1 MGSASE
7 KLFSNILKQGAI
19 LILVIAAVG
28 GLIGFLVASLN
39 GLLSALV
46 GAAMALVF
54 VSMTAASVW
63 FGGRLSLGGF
73 FGVVLGGWIV
83 KLIGFIVLVA
93 ILRDADF
100 IVGPVLFGSVVTSI
114 LGSLTLDALVVTR
127 SRIPTYEESRTI

>member
-1 MGSASE
+1 LGSASE
-7 KLFSNILKQGAI
+7 KLFSNILKQGAL
-19 LILVIAAVG
+19 LILVIAALG
-28 GLIGFLVASLN
+28 GLIGFLVASVN

-83 KLIGFIVLVA
+83 KLVGFIVLVA
-93 ILRDADF
+93 ILRDAEF

-127 SRIPTYEESRTI
+127 SRIPTFEEPQN

>member
-19 LILVIAAVG
+19 LILVIAALG
-28 GLIGFLVASLN
+28 GLIGFLVAALN

-83 KLIGFIVLVA
+83 KLIGFIILVA
-93 ILRDADF
+93 FLRDAEF
-100 IVGPVLFGSVVTSI
+100 IVGPVLFGSVVISI

-127 SRIPTYEESRTI
+127 SRIPTYEEPKAR